1 MRTKLFLF
9 ALMFPPLF
17 FSAQA
22 QLASGLLSNE
32 YVYVLDGTNPSFA
45 WGRHIAPDK
54 IAIGLADEGVFE
66 IRNNNS
72 IWLIDSP
79 AMEDTQIADI
89 TKNNETGRLLF
100 TFHIPD
106 EFKDHGLPIDTIGGY
121 DLAKQDIYDKQYR
134 EPIANIFQTSEKG
147 YGNVVSAQG
156 ELYAT
161 INVKT
166 SNKVLSAFFLLYHCL
181 QHKPMGSE

>member
-1 MRTKLFLF
+1 MKTKLFLF
-9 ALMFPPLF
+9 ALMFTCLV

-22 QLASGLLSNE
+22 QLASDLPSNE
-32 YVYVLDGTNPSFA
+32 DTYVLDGINRSFA

-54 IAIGLADEGVFE
+54 IAIGLVDEGVFE
-66 IRNNNS
+66 IRNNNA
-72 IWLIDSP
+72 IWLVDSP
-79 AMEDTQIADI
+79 VMADMQIADV
-89 TKNNETGRLLF
+89 TMDSETGRLLF
-100 TFHIPD
+100 TFHIPE

-121 DLAKQDIYDKQYR
+121 DLAKQEIYDKKYN
-134 EPIANIFQTSEKG
+134 EPIATIFQTNKKG
-147 YGNVVSAQG
+147 YGDVISAKG

-181 QHKPMGSE
+181 QYRQM